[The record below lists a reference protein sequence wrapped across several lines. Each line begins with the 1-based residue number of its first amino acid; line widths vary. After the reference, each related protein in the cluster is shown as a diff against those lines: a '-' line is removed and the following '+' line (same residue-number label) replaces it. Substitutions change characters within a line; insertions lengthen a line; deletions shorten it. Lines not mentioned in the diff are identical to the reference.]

1 MRGLDADR
9 TGLNWVGNLVGVSF
23 RALFNGLALLE
34 ANRAPLTEFSELRT
48 AVTLESMVEEV
59 MVVAP
64 I

>member
-23 RALFNGLALLE
+23 RALFNGLDLLE
-34 ANRAPLTEFSELRT
+34 ANRTPLMVCSELR
-48 AVTLESMVEEV
+48 APVVLENIVEEV
-59 MVVAP
+59 MVVAR